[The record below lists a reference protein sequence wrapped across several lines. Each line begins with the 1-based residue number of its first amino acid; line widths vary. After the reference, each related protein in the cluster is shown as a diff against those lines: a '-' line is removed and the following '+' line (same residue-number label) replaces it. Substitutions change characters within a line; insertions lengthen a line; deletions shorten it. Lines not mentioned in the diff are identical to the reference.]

1 MTEKEQLD
9 LLLAQLDEWYDK
21 TKDATNDPECAE
33 CFTNFFDAVEPVRL
47 ANGHPTGRPT
57 RKLG

>member
-1 MTEKEQLD
+1 MTYKEQVE
-9 LLLAQLDEWYDK
+9 LLLAELDQWYDK
-21 TKDATNDPECAE
+21 TKDATTDTQCEARFND
-33 CFTNFFDAVEPVRL
+33 FFDAVDPVRL